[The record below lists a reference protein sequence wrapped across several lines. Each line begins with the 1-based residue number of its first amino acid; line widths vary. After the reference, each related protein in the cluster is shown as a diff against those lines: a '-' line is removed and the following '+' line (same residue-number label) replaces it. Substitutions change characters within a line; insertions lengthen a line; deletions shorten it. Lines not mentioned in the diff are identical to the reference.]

1 MLHMF
6 KARCSAGLRGRVL
19 GKSAAARAAYKVLRS
34 SALPTLM
41 VVVSAA
47 AANAN
52 VVTDWDEKGVAII
65 QGNAP
70 APPPRFGPI
79 GALRIITVMHIAMFE
94 AVNAID
100 PHYEPYQG
108 STKPKVDASED
119 AAAATAAAAVLSQMD
134 PDTAMKTKA
143 ALDAYLSHV
152 ATGDSK
158 ERGIRLGEEV
168 AARVLGMRAN
178 DGKDTVNAF
187 RPITQP
193 GVYTET
199 MLTYGWQFADMLPFV
214 MNSPSQFR
222 PPPPIALTSDEWTRN
237 YNEVKDIGEK
247 ASTKRTPRQT
257 EDARFWLN
265 SPPASNQ
272 PLARQI
278 AISRNM
284 SVVDSARFMAL
295 VAMAQMDA
303 AIAVFDAKYHYTF
316 WRPITAIRNGDIDD
330 NPATERVAT
339 WQPIDVTPLHP
350 EYPCAHCILS
360 GAEAGAIAA
369 ILGTKDIPEVSL
381 TSPTVP
387 GVTHTFTNLEAFNNE
402 VSGARIAAGFHWRF
416 STVVGK
422 DMGWKIGA
430 YTVQTSLRPL
440 PKTRD

>member
-1 MLHMF
+1 
-6 KARCSAGLRGRVL
+6 
-19 GKSAAARAAYKVLRS
+19 
-34 SALPTLM
+34 
-41 VVVSAA
+41 
-47 AANAN
+47 
-52 VVTDWDEKGVAII
+52 
-65 QGNAP
+65 
-70 APPPRFGPI
+70 
-79 GALRIITVMHIAMFE
+79 MHIAMFE

-178 DGKDTVNAF
+178 DGNDTVNAF

>member
-1 MLHMF
+1 MGCIHRLVVPALIM
-6 KARCSAGLRGRVL
+6 
-19 GKSAAARAAYKVLRS
+19 
-34 SALPTLM
+34 ALP
-41 VVVSAA
+41 AA
-47 AANAN
+47 TGHAN
-52 VVTDWDEKGVAII
+52 VITDWDATGVAIV

-79 GALRIITVMHIAMFE
+79 GGVRIMAVMHLAMFE

-100 PHYEPYQG
+100 PQYEPYQG
-108 STKPKVDASED
+108 STKPKVDASEE
-119 AAAATAAAAVLSQMD
+119 AAAAMAAATVLSQMD
-134 PDTAMKTKA
+134 PENSIKTKA

-152 ATGDSK
+152 ADGDAK
-158 ERGIRLGEEV
+158 GRGIKLGEEV
-168 AARVLGMRAN
+168 AIRVLAMRAN
-178 DGKDTVNAF
+178 DGNDAVNAF

-199 MLTYGWQFADMLPFV
+199 MVTYGWQYANMLPFV

-237 YNEVKDIGEK
+237 YNEMRDVGAKN
-247 ASTKRTPRQT
+247 STKRTPRQT
-257 EDARFWLN
+257 EDALFWLN
-265 SPPASNQ
+265 SVPGSNQ
-272 PLARQI
+272 PLVRQI
-278 AISRNM
+278 AISKNM

-295 VAMAQMDA
+295 VTMAQMDA

-316 WRPITAIRNGDIDD
+316 WRPITGIRNGDIDD

-339 WQPIDVTPLHP
+339 WQPIDITPLHP

-360 GAEAGAIAA
+360 GATAGAIAA

-387 GVTHTFTNLEAFNNE
+387 GVTHKFTNLEAFNNE

-416 STVVGK
+416 STVVGS

-430 YTVQTSLRPL
+430 YIVQNCMQPL
-440 PKTRD
+440 KVPVR

>member
-1 MLHMF
+1 MRHML
-6 KARCSAGLRGRVL
+6 KGQYSTGLRSRVL
-19 GKSAAARAAYKVLRS
+19 GESATTRSAHKALRT
-34 SALPTLM
+34 SALAALM
-41 VVVSAA
+41 VVSAA

-52 VVTDWDEKGVAII
+52 VVTDWDEKGLVVI

-70 APPPRFGPI
+70 TPPPRFGPI
-79 GALRIITVMHIAMFE
+79 GGLRIMTVMHLAMFE

-100 PHYEPYQG
+100 PHYESYQRSATG
-108 STKPKVDASED
+108 KVDASQEAAAA
-119 AAAATAAAAVLSQMD
+119 AAAATVLSKMD
-134 PDTAMKTKA
+134 PENAGKTKA
-143 ALDAYLSHV
+143 ALDTYLAQVANGDAKDRGVEFGKAV
-152 ATGDSK
+152 AT
-158 ERGIRLGEEV
+158 
-168 AARVLGMRAN
+168 RVLEMRAH
-178 DGKDTVNAF
+178 DGNDTVNAF
-187 RPITQP
+187 RPVTQP

-199 MLTYGWQFADMLPFV
+199 MLTYGWQYANMLPFV
-214 MNSPSQFR
+214 MSSPSQFR
-222 PPPPIALTSDEWTRN
+222 PPPPIALTSEEWTRN
-237 YNEVKDIGEK
+237 YNEMKDIGEK
-247 ASTKRTPRQT
+247 GSTKRTPRQT
-257 EDARFWLN
+257 EDALFWLN
-265 SPPASNQ
+265 SVPASNQ

-284 SVVDSARFMAL
+284 SVVDSAHFMAL
-295 VAMAQMDA
+295 VTMAQMDA

-387 GVTHTFTNLEAFNNE
+387 GVTHKFTNLEAFNSE

-416 STVVGK
+416 STVVGS

-430 YTVQTSLRPL
+430 YTVQNCLHPL
-440 PKTRD
+440 KMAVR

>member
-1 MLHMF
+1 
-6 KARCSAGLRGRVL
+6 
-19 GKSAAARAAYKVLRS
+19 
-34 SALPTLM
+34 M
-41 VVVSAA
+41 VVLPATTGY
-47 AANAN
+47 AN
-52 VVTDWDEKGVAII
+52 VITDWDATGVAIV

-79 GALRIITVMHIAMFE
+79 GGLRIITVMHLAMFE

-100 PHYEPYQG
+100 PHYESYQG
-108 STKPKVDASED
+108 SATGKVDASQEAAAA
-119 AAAATAAAAVLSQMD
+119 AAAATVLSKMD
-134 PDTAMKTKA
+134 PENAGKTKA
-143 ALDAYLSHV
+143 ALDAYLAQVANGDAKDRGVELGKAV
-152 ATGDSK
+152 ATRIL
-158 ERGIRLGEEV
+158 E
-168 AARVLGMRAN
+168 MRAH
-178 DGKDTVNAF
+178 DGNDTVNAF
-187 RPITQP
+187 RPVTQP

-199 MLTYGWQFADMLPFV
+199 MLTYGWQYANMLPFV
-214 MNSPSQFR
+214 MSSPSQFR
-222 PPPPIALTSDEWTRN
+222 PPPPIALTSEEWTRN
-237 YNEVKDIGEK
+237 YNEMKDIGEK
-247 ASTKRTPRQT
+247 GSTKRTPRQT
-257 EDARFWLN
+257 EDALFWLN
-265 SPPASNQ
+265 SLPASNQ

-278 AISRNM
+278 ALSKNM
-284 SVVDSARFMAL
+284 SVVDSAHFMAL
-295 VAMAQMDA
+295 VTMAQMDA

-387 GVTHTFTNLEAFNNE
+387 GVTHKFTNLEAFNSE

-416 STVVGK
+416 STVVGS

-430 YTVQTSLRPL
+430 YTVQNCLHPL
-440 PKTRD
+440 KMAAR